1 MKKWISI
8 LNIFALVGQAFSAD
22 VILTKQGRKYH
33 GKVIRMTEKGFVV
46 RTVEGSVIV
55 IPKQNV
61 TKIYRDNKVLDFE
74 EGMSYYLEVR
84 RPFLPFVALSV
95 VSGIYAVGRIND
107 YKEKQNEADQLE
119 AEARADYLKKSN
131 QDLAMGI
138 VAGLFSVG
146 SFIIAIRPMEVRV
159 PIGRINLSA
168 TSRGVTLALH
178 F

>member
-1 MKKWISI
+1 MKKWITI
-8 LNIFALVGQAFSAD
+8 LLVLALAGQAIAAD
-22 VILTKQGRKYH
+22 VILTKQGRRYH
-33 GKVIRMTEKGFVV
+33 GKVIRVTEKGFVV

-95 VSGIYAVGRIND
+95 VSGIYGVGKIND
-107 YKEKQNEADQLE
+107 YNEKQKQADQLE
-119 AEARADYLKKSN
+119 AEARADYLKKSK

-168 TSRGVTLALH
+168 TQKGVTLALH